1 MRAARE
7 IPVDDIQSG
16 DVVLR
21 FVLAV
26 EGMKMRRRMIIP
38 LPTNEDAE
46 EFADG
51 GHVGVLSLKT
61 ANFQLSS
68 ELSVQKPRNRCPV
81 HPE

>member
-7 IPVDDIQSG
+7 LPVDDIQSG

-26 EGMKMRRRMIIP
+26 EGMKMWRGMIVPIHP
-38 LPTNEDAE
+38 NEDAE

-51 GHVGVLSLKT
+51 GHVGALGLIT
-61 ANFQLSS
+61 ASIWLSS
-68 ELSVQKPRNRCPV
+68 ELSLQ
-81 HPE
+81 